1 MFAIFQAKNNFRQN
15 VTIPRSG
22 WKQVRDILDEFCSYD
37 DGSSPTLKLS
47 DTTTISNT
55 NNANAANLNNANTT
69 NGTIDNDNGVDGSE
83 TKNGDDYWVT
93 TTSSHHRF
101 KHYIYMYN
109 YIYLFI
115 SEKLLGAFIG
125 YSIIFLYKGCG
136 LEYFKKYFI
145 ISSTVCEVPTY
156 FSQILS
162 GTKDSIPFYNLC
174 ALMFWIYNALCIH
187 HFRY

>member
-1 MFAIFQAKNNFRQN
+1 MVGNKFATYLMSFVVMMMAQVLHSSW
-15 VTIPRSG
+15 VTQQWLAIR
-22 WKQVRDILDEFCSYD
+22 IMLTL
-37 DGSSPTLKLS
+37 PTWITQTQLMVPSITITVWMEVKLRMG
-47 DTTTISNT
+47 TTTELRLHQVIIASSIIS
-55 NNANAANLNNANTT
+55 
-69 NGTIDNDNGVDGSE
+69 ICIIIS
-83 TKNGDDYWVT
+83 
-93 TTSSHHRF
+93 
-101 KHYIYMYN
+101 
-109 YIYLFI
+109 IYLFI

-145 ISSTVCEVPTY
+145 ISSTVCVVPTY

-162 GTKDSIPFYNLC
+162 STKDSIPFFYNLC